1 MLFHYLKTSFRNFKR
16 NRTHTLINVL
26 GLSLGMLAAMI
37 LFVKIRYEMRFDQYH
52 ADKEQIYRV
61 VAKSTQYG
69 DERYGESM
77 PDRIAEGI
85 RMEIPE
91 LEAVTVLFTN
101 FQRPVIK
108 IGEGDES
115 QKFFGDH
122 VAYADPEVFEIL
134 HYDWLHG
141 NAEQALANPYAAV
154 ISRSLAEKYFG
165 KVDVVGER
173 FRFSNDYDF
182 TISGVVE
189 DPPHHTSFYFKMLLS
204 NLTDADKRL
213 KETWN
218 STSSSVQCLVKLL
231 PNQTP
236 EALVEPFKGLIIK
249 KFEVDEPERADLT
262 YFLQPLDEVHYDT
275 RFGVFNSS
283 PTSKK
288 TYYTLALIGL
298 FLLVTACINFVNL
311 NTVLV
316 FTRAK
321 EVGVRKVL
329 GGSRNQIVKHY
340 LSETGLIALIALW
353 LAFAVLPWASLQL
366 EELLGGDLS
375 ISITSDWQL
384 WGFSLGIFIIV
395 ILLSGLYPAFLLSKL
410 HPTLALKNKTQAGY
424 GKKTA
429 MRKSLV
435 VLQFTISQVL
445 IVCTLIMIKQ
455 MNYFHSVPLGLDKEA
470 VVEFNLA
477 EDDPKVLETMKNEIM
492 LHAGIKNVTFSNTG
506 SSSSNTWSGNFNYRP
521 EGKNEVATNTHVK
534 FIDEDYLDTYG
545 MTLLAGENVRDGDSS
560 ARYLINE
567 TLMEVMGFE
576 DPVTVLGEPISFW
589 GRDGVVVGVI
599 QDFHMSSLHNPIKPL
614 VLSNEEPIYTRA
626 AVKLKGGT
634 LEDNLAHI
642 QKSWETAFPEAIF
655 EHKFLDESIDE
666 FYRREKRSAQ
676 LFQLFA
682 GIAIFIGCLGL
693 FGLISFLIARR
704 TKEIGIRKVLGATVG
719 EIMQLFIRDFV
730 ILVIIGFAISVF
742 LSWFFMDKWLED
754 FAYKIN
760 IGWEEFFYAL
770 VASVVLVL
778 ITIGYRAYRAARTN
792 PIDALR
798 DE

>member
-1 MLFHYLKTSFRNFKR
+1 
-16 NRTHTLINVL
+16 
-26 GLSLGMLAAMI
+26 
-37 LFVKIRYEMRFDQYH
+37 
-52 ADKEQIYRV
+52 
-61 VAKSTQYG
+61 
-69 DERYGESM
+69 
-77 PDRIAEGI
+77 
-85 RMEIPE
+85 
-91 LEAVTVLFTN
+91 
-101 FQRPVIK
+101 
-108 IGEGDES
+108 
-115 QKFFGDH
+115 
-122 VAYADPEVFEIL
+122 
-134 HYDWLHG
+134 
-141 NAEQALANPYAAV
+141 
-154 ISRSLAEKYFG
+154 
-165 KVDVVGER
+165 
-173 FRFSNDYDF
+173 
-182 TISGVVE
+182 
-189 DPPHHTSFYFKMLLS
+189 
-204 NLTDADKRL
+204 
-213 KETWN
+213 
-218 STSSSVQCLVKLL
+218 
-231 PNQTP
+231 
-236 EALVEPFKGLIIK
+236 
-249 KFEVDEPERADLT
+249 
-262 YFLQPLDEVHYDT
+262 
-275 RFGVFNSS
+275 
-283 PTSKK
+283 
-288 TYYTLALIGL
+288 
-298 FLLVTACINFVNL
+298 
-311 NTVLV
+311 
-316 FTRAK
+316 
-321 EVGVRKVL
+321 
-329 GGSRNQIVKHY
+329 
-340 LSETGLIALIALW
+340 
-353 LAFAVLPWASLQL
+353 
-366 EELLGGDLS
+366 
-375 ISITSDWQL
+375 
-384 WGFSLGIFIIV
+384 
-395 ILLSGLYPAFLLSKL
+395 
-410 HPTLALKNKTQAGY
+410 
-424 GKKTA
+424 
-429 MRKSLV
+429 
-435 VLQFTISQVL
+435 
-445 IVCTLIMIKQ
+445 
-455 MNYFHSVPLGLDKEA
+455 
-470 VVEFNLA
+470 
-477 EDDPKVLETMKNEIM
+477 
-492 LHAGIKNVTFSNTG
+492 
-506 SSSSNTWSGNFNYRP
+506 
-521 EGKNEVATNTHVK
+521 
-534 FIDEDYLDTYG
+534 
-545 MTLLAGENVRDGDSS
+545 VRDGDSS